1 MSIILYLFLPSREHC
16 VLLSAFSVFAVALI
30 LADHGS
36 LSFSV
41 YVCEREGDRQR
52 LGEHINKQITN
63 LLVVRPGK

>member
-1 MSIILYLFLPSREHC
+1 M
-16 VLLSAFSVFAVALI
+16 LLSAFSVFAVALI

-52 LGEHINKQITN
+52 LGEYINKQITN